1 MSERSE
7 LWYGIAKHEAQT
19 VAQEWKKH
27 AQYLGVPHYLIWLDG
42 LQILHMSYGMV
53 AAQLGSTP
61 LNARE
66 RQMVM
71 FKFIHQC
78 SKAWRMI
85 FEPKGREPGATIRN
99 SRGRRCDRD
108 S

>member
-1 MSERSE
+1 MAT
-7 LWYGIAKHEAQT
+7 YEAQV
-19 VAQEWKKH
+19 VAHEWKKH
-27 AQYLGVPHYLIWLDG
+27 AQQLGVPHVLIWLDG
-42 LQILHMSYGMV
+42 LQILRMSYGMV

-78 SKAWRMI
+78 SKTWRMI
-85 FEPKGREPGATIRN
+85 FEPKRREPGATIRT
-99 SRGRRCDRD
+99 SRRPPLR
-108 S
+108 